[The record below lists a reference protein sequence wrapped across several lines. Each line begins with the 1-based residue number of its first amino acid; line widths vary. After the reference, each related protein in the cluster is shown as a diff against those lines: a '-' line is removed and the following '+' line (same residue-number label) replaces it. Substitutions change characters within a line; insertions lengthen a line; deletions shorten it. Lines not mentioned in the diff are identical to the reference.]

1 MTITITRIEPQKKNK
16 NRFSLF
22 AGDAFL
28 TGISG
33 ETMLHYNLHSGD
45 TIPAEILAEIKN
57 LETLINLREQAYRFL
72 ARRAHSV
79 QELREKLLNKG
90 YDLKAIAGIVE
101 ELKHKNYL
109 NDQDFAR
116 ILLKDEIQ
124 LHKYGPL
131 LLKQKLLAKG
141 IAAAYIDKLLQDFYP
156 DEKQIRNCRYL
167 AQKKLKTLAKKTP
180 LRQKQQ
186 LATYLKTKGYLWS
199 TIQPIINRLI
209 QENNDE
215 FE

>member
-22 AGDAFL
+22 SGDTFL
-28 TGISG
+28 TGISA
-33 ETMLHYNLHSGD
+33 ETKSKYNLHSGD
-45 TIPAEILAEIKN
+45 SISTRILDEIKN
-57 LETLINLREQAYRFL
+57 TETGVLLREQAYRFL

-79 QELREKLLNKG
+79 RELREKLQKKG
-90 YDLKAIAGIVE
+90 YDHKSIAAILE

-116 ILLKDEIQ
+116 VLLKDEIQ
-124 LHKYGPL
+124 LRKSGPL
-131 LLKQKLLAKG
+131 LLKQKLLSKG
-141 IAAAYIDKLLQDFYP
+141 IEAAYVDELIRNLFSE
-156 DEKQIRNCRYL
+156 EKQARNCRSL
-167 AQKKLKTLAKKTP
+167 AKKKLSTLSKKTP
-180 LRQKQQ
+180 LKQKQQ

-199 TIQPIINRLI
+199 TIQPVINELL
-209 QENNDE
+209 QENTNE

>member
-22 AGDAFL
+22 SADKFL

-45 TIPAEILAEIKN
+45 TISAEILEEIKN
-57 LETLINLREQAYRFL
+57 AETGVVLREQAYRFL

-79 QELREKLLNKG
+79 QELREKLLKKG
-90 YDLKAIAGIVE
+90 YDLKAIAGILE

-116 ILLKDEIQ
+116 LLVKDEIQ
-124 LHKYGPL
+124 LHKCGPL
-131 LLKQKLLAKG
+131 LLKQKLLSKG
-141 IAAAYIDKLLQDFYP
+141 IEATYIDELLKNFYP

-167 AQKKLKTLAKKTP
+167 AQKKLNTLAKKTP
-180 LRQKQQ
+180 LKQKQQ
-186 LATYLKTKGYLWS
+186 LAAYLKSKGYLWS
-199 TIQPIINRLI
+199 TIQPIINRLL

-215 FE
+215 LE

>member
-1 MTITITRIEPQKKNK
+1 MTITITRIESQKKNK

-22 AGDAFL
+22 ADDTFL

-33 ETMLHYNLHSGD
+33 ETMLQYNLHSGD
-45 TIPAEILAEIKN
+45 TISDQTLADIQN
-57 LETLINLREQAYRFL
+57 TETGVVLREQAYRFL

-79 QELREKLLNKG
+79 QELRDKLLKKG
-90 YDLKAIAGIVE
+90 HDLKAIASLVE

-116 ILLKDEIQ
+116 ILVKDEIQ
-124 LHKYGPL
+124 LHRCGPL
-131 LLKQKLLAKG
+131 LLKQKLLSKG
-141 IAAAYIDKLLQDFYP
+141 IEATCIDELMKNFYP

-167 AQKKLKTLAKKTP
+167 AQKKLKTLSKKTP
-180 LRQKQQ
+180 LKQKQQ
-186 LATYLKTKGYLWS
+186 LATYLKTKGYLWP
-199 TIQPIINRLI
+199 TIQPIVNRLL